1 MQTATMS
8 SPLFSARS
16 RYETSSATPCPQ
28 LGHLTGMFFR
38 DSIVFTFYADSS
50 KLPRRKWAGN
60 RLSDSGPVRSDTYLR
75 PRSVDVVLLPMEGS
89 VGLDDDVFVRALLD
103 LVDEH
108 GFAGLERFADFR
120 MHAERDAGTLGIG
133 GGHLA

>member
-1 MQTATMS
+1 MQSAAMS

-16 RYETSSATPCPQ
+16 RYEPSSATPCPQ

-60 RLSDSGPVRSDTYLR
+60 RLSDSGPGRSDTYLR
-75 PRSVDVVLLPMEGS
+75 PRSVDVVLLPMAGS
-89 VGLDDDVFVRALLD
+89 VGLADAMFFPFLLAPLAAHLFAALDPL
-103 LVDEH
+103 
-108 GFAGLERFADFR
+108 
-120 MHAERDAGTLGIG
+120 
-133 GGHLA
+133 